1 MITKRYSTYTLFTA
15 SVSKTV
21 FVVLQIPHKNI
32 IKLKTTEEETKN
44 VVWRKRLRRLCV
56 RTKGPFSVICEGKPL
71 NLLTLTQGSTILSGN
86 QSGRQ
91 LATQLGLC
99 SCSGLPVRAGTA
111 SPCWVFVSTS
121 IVLIL
126 ILAFESL
133 ILQERI
139 KFSLRV
145 IQICVQN

>member
-1 MITKRYSTYTLFTA
+1 MTCLSNTGKQTNRHVCS
-15 SVSKTV
+15 
-21 FVVLQIPHKNI
+21 
-32 IKLKTTEEETKN
+32 
-44 VVWRKRLRRLCV
+44 
-56 RTKGPFSVICEGKPL
+56 GPEDFL

-91 LATQLGLC
+91 LVTRLCLC
-99 SCSGLPVRAGTA
+99 SCSGLPVRSETA
-111 SPCWVFVSTS
+111 STCWVFALTYF
-121 IVLIL
+121 VLIL

-145 IQICVQN
+145 SQICVKN

>member
-1 MITKRYSTYTLFTA
+1 M
-15 SVSKTV
+15 
-21 FVVLQIPHKNI
+21 
-32 IKLKTTEEETKN
+32 
-44 VVWRKRLRRLCV
+44 
-56 RTKGPFSVICEGKPL
+56 
-71 NLLTLTQGSTILSGN
+71 LSGT

-91 LATQLGLC
+91 LVTRLGLC
-99 SCSGLPVRAGTA
+99 SRSGLPVRDETA
-111 SPCWVFVSTS
+111 STYWVFALTS

-145 IQICVQN
+145 SQIRVQN